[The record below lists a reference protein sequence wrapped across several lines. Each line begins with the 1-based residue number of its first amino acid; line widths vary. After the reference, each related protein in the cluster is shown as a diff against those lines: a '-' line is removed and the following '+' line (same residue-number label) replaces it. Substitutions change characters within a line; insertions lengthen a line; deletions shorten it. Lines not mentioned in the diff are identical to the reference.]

1 MAVVIRLKRTGGKKD
16 TAFRLVAADS
26 RRARDGR
33 FIEQLGFYDPKPRVA
48 QYKLDVER
56 TQYWL
61 GVGARCSDQ
70 VRSLLKKAGVVF
82 PAPARKAKLEA
93 EEKAAK
99 SAAGA
104 KGGKRAK
111 GAKDKPASAREQAR
125 RQRKRADR
133 VARKQRVVKAAAKG
147 AKAAKSKEGEAPAPT
162 A

>member
-33 FIEQLGFYDPKPRVA
+33 FIEQLGYYDPKPRVS
-48 QYKLDVER
+48 QYKIDVER

-82 PAPARKAKLEA
+82 PVPARKAKKEA
-93 EEKAAK
+93 GEKAAK
-99 SAAGA
+99 PAA
-104 KGGKRAK
+104 RAK
-111 GAKDKPASAREQAR
+111 GAKRAKAKPASAREQAR
-125 RQRKRADR
+125 RLRKRAAR
-133 VARKQRVVKAAAKG
+133 VARKQRAVKVAAKG
-147 AKAAKSKEGEAPAPT
+147 AKAAKPKEGEAPATT